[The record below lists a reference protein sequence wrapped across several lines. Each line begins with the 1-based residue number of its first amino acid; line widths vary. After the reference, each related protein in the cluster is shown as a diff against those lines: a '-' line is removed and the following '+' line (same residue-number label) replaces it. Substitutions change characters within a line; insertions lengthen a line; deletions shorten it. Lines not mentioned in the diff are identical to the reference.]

1 MTTDPTSDR
10 TTDPVSPRWTH
21 WRETVDLE
29 EYHARFARMEA
40 AGQASHG
47 EADFI
52 EGYRPISVLDAGCG
66 MGRVAIELHHRGFEV
81 VGCDLDGDLLA
92 YARADMPEIEWHH
105 ADLATM
111 KLGRTFD
118 VVAMPGNV
126 MIFCRTE
133 DRGLIV
139 ATLAGHLSAGGLLI
153 AGFSLD
159 HGAGALTLDDYD
171 DHCAAAGFA
180 LVERY
185 ATWERDPYTGGN
197 YAVSVHQGNR

>member
-1 MTTDPTSDR
+1 MTS
-10 TTDPVSPRWTH
+10 DPVSPRWTH
-21 WRETVDLE
+21 WRQTIDLE

-47 EADFI
+47 EADFL
-52 EGYRPISVLDAGCG
+52 EGYHPKSVLDAGCG
-66 MGRVAIELHHRGFEV
+66 MGRVAIELHQRGIEV
-81 VGCDLDGDLLA
+81 VGADLDDDLLA

-111 KLGRTFD
+111 QLGHAFD

-126 MIFCRTE
+126 MIFCRAE

-139 ATLAGHLSAGGLLI
+139 ANLVSHLNEGGLLI
-153 AGFSLD
+153 AGFTID
-159 HGAGALTLDDYD
+159 RGAGALSLDEYD
-171 DHCAAAGFA
+171 DDCAKAGLA

-185 ATWERDPYTGGN
+185 ANWERNPYGGGD
-197 YAVSVHQGNR
+197 YAVSVHRYIR